1 MALMFIRETRTTNKK
16 TGNVYIKHSL
26 VESFRSP
33 KGPRQRTIMQLGRIN
48 LPRDQWP
55 LLAAVLERELS
66 GQTALPGLAS
76 KLVPSAVRKTA
87 EEAITHYQFFR
98 NRKEES
104 NRRKDQ
110 RRLKKIDLNTATTAW
125 HRSLGPE
132 LVGHHT
138 YRKLQLP
145 EILKEC
151 GLSARERSLSEAVV
165 LGRLIKP
172 GSDLGTWRWIRD
184 RSTISELTEV
194 SLEKIKKDAIY
205 EIADQ
210 LLKYKK
216 PIEDHL
222 FQREKKIFPDRG
234 SLYLFDLTN
243 FYFEGEATG
252 NILVQYGKSKDKRN
266 DCPLVSLALVVDRHG
281 FPVISRVY
289 EGNIGEPTTLKE
301 ILEDLGFISKDGQAE
316 LLGLLPTLVMDR
328 GLATKKNMRFIRG
341 NGLPYIVIERSPRQK
356 EYVDL
361 FRDYEKTFE
370 CIKRKGHRDVWVHK
384 VAGPDKDMVRVLC
397 VSEGRK
403 LKENGIARRWE
414 GRAIDDLKK
423 FQRFVE
429 RGYVK
434 AVDKV
439 NQRLGRLRER
449 YPGFGNRFLVSIEVT
464 EDGAKATKVRWER
477 LSDSTDK
484 TKPET
489 DPLHG
494 CYVIETPHI
503 EESGRDLWKLYM
515 TLTRVED
522 AFRSLKTDLGTRP
535 IHHQLGHRTAAH
547 LFISVLAYHL
557 LISIEYQLYHQGDK
571 RRWSTIR
578 EVLETH
584 QRNTII
590 LTDEKDTI
598 HHIRQSGQPEAAH
611 LDIYKKLDI
620 IDPLPRHH
628 YVIGRRV

>member
-1 MALMFIRETRTTNKK
+1 MFIRETSTTNKK
-16 TGNVYIKHSL
+16 TGKVYIKHSL
-26 VESFRSP
+26 VESVRSP
-33 KGPRQRTIMQLGRIN
+33 QGPRQRTIMQLGRIN

-55 LLAAVLERELS
+55 LLAAVLEQELS
-66 GQTALPGLAS
+66 GQTSLPGLERKS
-76 KLVPSAVRKTA
+76 IPNEVRKTA
-87 EEAITHYQFFR
+87 EKSITHYQFSR

-104 NRRKDQ
+104 KRRKDQ
-110 RRLKKIDLNTATTAW
+110 RQLKQIDLNTATTSW
-125 HRSLGPE
+125 ERSLGSE

-138 YRKLQLP
+138 YCKLQLP
-145 EILKEC
+145 KILKEC
-151 GLSARERSLSEAVV
+151 GFSARQRSLAEAVV
-165 LGRLIKP
+165 MGRLIKP
-172 GSDLGTWRWIRD
+172 GSDLSTWRWIRNK
-184 RSTISELTEV
+184 STISELTEV

-210 LLKYKK
+210 LLKYKDQ
-216 PIEDHL
+216 IEEHL

-243 FYFEGEATG
+243 FYLEGEATG
-252 NILVQYGKSKDKRN
+252 NTLAKYGKSKEKRN

-289 EGNIGEPTTLKE
+289 EGNIGEPTTLQK
-301 ILEDLGFISKDGQAE
+301 ILEDLGLLPKDGQVE
-316 LLGLLPTLVMDR
+316 FPGLLPTLVMDR
-328 GLATKKNMRFIRG
+328 GLATKKNMGFIRSKQ
-341 NGLPYIVIERSPRQK
+341 LPYIIIERGPRQK
-356 EYVDL
+356 EYIEL
-361 FRDYEKTFE
+361 FRRYKETFE
-370 CIKRKGHRDVWVHK
+370 CIKRKGRRDVWVQK
-384 VAGPDKDMVRVLC
+384 VAGPDKDTVRVLC

-414 GRAIDDLKK
+414 ARAIEDLNK
-423 FQRFVE
+423 FQRSVE

-434 AVDKV
+434 AADKA

-449 YPGFGNRFLVSIEVT
+449 YPGFGSRFVASIEVT
-464 EDGAKATKVRWER
+464 EDGTKATKVCWER
-477 LSDSTDK
+477 LSASTNK
-484 TKPET
+484 NISET

-494 CYVIETPHI
+494 CYVIETQHK
-503 EESGRDLWKLYM
+503 EESGPDIWKLYM

-557 LISIEYQLYHQGDK
+557 LISIEYQLHNQGDK

-578 EVLETH
+578 EELETH

-590 LTDEKDTI
+590 LTDDKDII
-598 HHIRQSGQPEAAH
+598 HHIRQSGQPESAH
-611 LDIYKKLDI
+611 RDIYKKLDI

>member
-1 MALMFIRETRTTNKK
+1 MFIRETRTTNKK

-26 VESFRSP
+26 VESVRSP
-33 KGPRQRTIMQLGRIN
+33 KGPRQRTIMQMGKID

-55 LLAAVLERELS
+55 LLAVVLERELS
-66 GQTALPGLAS
+66 GQTVLPVLAS
-76 KLVPSAVRKTA
+76 ELIPSVVRKTA
-87 EEAITHYQFFR
+87 EKAITHHQFFR

-104 NRRKDQ
+104 QRRKDQ
-110 RRLKKIDLNTATTAW
+110 RQLKKIDLNTATTAW

-132 LVGHHT
+132 LVGYHT

-145 EILKEC
+145 EILKGC
-151 GLSARERSLSEAVV
+151 GLSARERSLAEAVV

-172 GSDLGTWRWIRD
+172 GSDLGTWRWIRNK
-184 RSTISELTEV
+184 SAINELTEV

-210 LLKYKK
+210 LLRYKK
-216 PIEDHL
+216 PIEEHL

-252 NILVQYGKSKDKRN
+252 NILAHYGKSKEKRN

-289 EGNIGEPTTLKE
+289 EGNIGEPKTLKE
-301 ILEDLGFISKDGQAE
+301 ILEDLGFLLKDGQAE
-316 LLGLLPTLVMDR
+316 LPELLPTLVMDR
-328 GLATKKNMRFIRG
+328 GLATKENMGFIRG

-356 EYVDL
+356 KYVELFKEYQ
-361 FRDYEKTFE
+361 KTFE
-370 CIKRKGHRDVWVHK
+370 RIKRKDHRDVWVRK
-384 VAGPDKDMVRVLC
+384 VAGPDKDTARVLC

-403 LKENGIARRWE
+403 LKENGIVRRWE

-423 FQRFVE
+423 FQRSVE

-449 YPGFGNRFLVSIEVT
+449 YPGFGNHFLVSIEVT
-464 EDGAKATKVRWER
+464 EDGTRATKVRWER
-477 LSDSTDK
+477 LSDSTDE

-503 EESGRDLWKLYM
+503 EESGRDIWKLYM

-557 LISIEYQLYHQGDK
+557 LISIEYQLHQQGDK

-578 EVLETH
+578 EILGTH
-584 QRNTII
+584 QRDTII
-590 LTDEKDTI
+590 LTDEKDNI
-598 HHIRQSGQPEAAH
+598 HHIRQSGQPESAH

-620 IDPLPRHH
+620 IDPLPRHY